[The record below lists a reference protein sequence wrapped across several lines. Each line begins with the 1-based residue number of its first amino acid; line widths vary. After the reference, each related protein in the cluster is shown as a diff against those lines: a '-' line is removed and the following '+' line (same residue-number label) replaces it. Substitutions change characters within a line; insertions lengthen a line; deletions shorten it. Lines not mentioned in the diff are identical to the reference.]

1 MEVVVRRSWSSLIL
15 ALPVALAAQRPATES
30 TDALLRRSAARLGGD
45 SVLAATTTLRLDM
58 ITQWLRTNFAGSPV
72 SDLPSY
78 EHNVELRDYA
88 RGAWRNT
95 RTAGVIGTTYL
106 DVVVDTVAARLMPRS
121 PGAEPTWGTLNLAYV
136 DERRELFAF
145 SPERLIPALR
155 HAANVRT
162 LPDTTIDGAAHA
174 RLAATID
181 GWPAVV
187 FLRRS
192 DALPT
197 LVRFRADETNDF
209 GLAPWGEHEVEFWYS
224 AWTALPGGL
233 VVPRQRDVYR
243 IGRPYKRMTIVRAV
257 ANAEAPA
264 DSFPM
269 TAELAA
275 RYLAED
281 RRPMWRVTDDTLA
294 KRVDEHFAT
303 FGPWYGSAGAI
314 EIGGRWVVLETAQS
328 PGAAALLEQSLQ
340 RLVPGAPLAAGIMT
354 ITRTS
359 NGGVPW
365 FTGRR
370 LPVFIAP
377 GAAAM
382 VRAMPGGLTGAAVID
397 RPRWVHLGSDSLWLE
412 PVSVPDMPGTMAVY
426 SPTLRW
432 LYAPF
437 VGSPTHAPELGEL
450 IAGLER
456 RGLRVERLGG
466 PRGIS
471 VAR

>member
-1 MEVVVRRSWSSLIL
+1 MRRSWSSFIL
-15 ALPVALAAQRPATES
+15 ALPVALAAQRPATEPV
-30 TDALLRRSAARLGGD
+30 DALLRRSAARLGGD
-45 SVLAATTTLRLDM
+45 SVLAATTTLRLDVM
-58 ITQWLRTNFAGSPV
+58 TQWLRTSMAQSPTL
-72 SDLPSY
+72 DFPSY

-88 RGAWRNT
+88 RLAWRNT
-95 RTAGVIGTTYL
+95 RQFGLGGPETV
-106 DVVVDTVAARLMPRS
+106 DVVVDTVAARLMSRAQ
-121 PGAEPTWGTLNLAYV
+121 GADRTWGPLNLAYV

-145 SPERLIPALR
+145 APERLIPALR
-155 HAANVRT
+155 RAANLRA
-162 LPDTTIDGAAHA
+162 LPDTTIDGATHA

-243 IGRPYKRMTIVRAV
+243 VGRPYKRMTILRAV

-264 DSFPM
+264 DSFPI
-269 TAELAA
+269 TPALAA
-275 RYLAED
+275 RYLAEE
-281 RRPMWRVTDDTLA
+281 RRPMWQVTDDTLT
-294 KRVDEHFAT
+294 RRIEDHFVAFAPW
-303 FGPWYGSAGAI
+303 FGAMGAVQ
-314 EIGGRWVVLETAQS
+314 IGGGWVAMETAQS
-328 PGAAALLEQSLQ
+328 PGAVDLLGAALG
-340 RLVPGAPLAAGIMT
+340 RIVPGARLEAGIAT
-354 ITRTS
+354 LTRTS

-365 FTGRR
+365 FTGRH
-370 LPVFIAP
+370 LPAFIAP

-382 VRAMPGGLTGAAVID
+382 VRAMPGGLAGTTVID
-397 RPRWVHLGSDSLWLE
+397 RPRWVRLGSDSLWLE
-412 PVSVPDMPGTMAVY
+412 PVSVPDMPGTIVVY

-437 VGSPTHAPELGEL
+437 VGSPTHATELGEI

-456 RGLRVERLGG
+456 RGWKVERLGG
-466 PRGIS
+466 PRGIA